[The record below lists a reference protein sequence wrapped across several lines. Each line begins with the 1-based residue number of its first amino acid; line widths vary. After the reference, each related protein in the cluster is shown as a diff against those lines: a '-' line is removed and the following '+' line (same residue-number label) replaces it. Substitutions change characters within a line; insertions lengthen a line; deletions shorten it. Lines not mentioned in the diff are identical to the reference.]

1 MLKVSNV
8 EAFYG
13 RIQALRGINLEIKE
27 KEIVT
32 LVGSNGAGKTT
43 LLKTICGLI
52 KPKSGSIIFDNKE
65 ITNMNPHE
73 IVKLG
78 LSMSPE
84 GRQIFP
90 KMTVEENLEL
100 GAYTRKEK
108 NEIKES
114 YEKMYS
120 LFPRLYERR
129 TQAAGTMSGG
139 EQQMLAIGRALMSK
153 PKLLLLDEPSL
164 GLAPLL
170 VEVIFELIK
179 EINNQG
185 TTILLIE
192 QNARMALNIAHRGY
206 VIETGKIVLEDEAY
220 ALLQSEAIKNAYLG
234 AE

>member
-8 EAFYG
+8 ETFYG
-13 RIQALRGINLEIKE
+13 RIQAIKGISMEIQE

-43 LLKTICGLI
+43 LLRTICGLI
-52 KPKSGSIIFDNKE
+52 KPKSGSIAFYNKE
-65 ITNMNPHE
+65 ITNKSPND

-78 LSMSPE
+78 ISMSPE
-84 GRQIFP
+84 GRQVFP

-100 GAYTRKEK
+100 GAYTRREK
-108 NEIKES
+108 LEIKET
-114 YEKMYS
+114 YEKIYT

-170 VEVIFELIK
+170 VDTIFNLIK
-179 EINNQG
+179 EINLQG

-192 QNARMALNIAHRGY
+192 QNATMALNIAHRGY
-206 VIETGKIVLEDEAY
+206 VIETGKIVLEDKASR
-220 ALLQSEAIKNAYLG
+220 LLESEAIKKAYLG
-234 AE
+234 SE

>member
-1 MLKVSNV
+1 MLKVTNI
-8 EAFYG
+8 ETFYG
-13 RIQALRGINLEIKE
+13 SIHALKGLSLYIRE
-27 KEIVT
+27 KEIVA

-43 LLKTICGLI
+43 LLKTICGII
-52 KPKSGSIIFDNKE
+52 KPKVGSITFYNKE
-65 ITNMNPHE
+65 ITNIDPHE

-78 LSMSPE
+78 ISMSPE
-84 GRQIFP
+84 GRQVFP
-90 KMTVEENLEL
+90 KMTVEENLDL

-108 NEIKES
+108 SEIKGA
-114 YEKMYS
+114 YDKIYS

-129 TQAAGTMSGG
+129 TQLAGTMSGG

-170 VEVIFELIK
+170 VEAIFKLIK
-179 EINNQG
+179 EINLEG

-206 VIETGKIVLEDEAY
+206 VIETGKIVIQDESHI
-220 ALLQSEAIKNAYLG
+220 LLKSEAVKNAYLG
-234 AE
+234 IG

>member
-13 RIQALRGINLEIKE
+13 RIQALKGINLQIKE

>member
-1 MLKVSNV
+1 MLKISNV
-8 EAFYG
+8 ETFYG
-13 RIQALRGINLEIKE
+13 KIQALRGISLEIKE

-52 KPKSGSIIFDNKE
+52 KPNKGSVTFYDKE
-65 ITNMNPHE
+65 ITNINPHE

-78 LSMSPE
+78 ISMSPE
-84 GRQIFP
+84 GRQVFP

-100 GAYTRKEK
+100 GAFTRKEK
-108 NEIKES
+108 SEIKEA
-114 YEKMYS
+114 YEKIYT

-129 TQAAGTMSGG
+129 TQPAGTMSGG
-139 EQQMLAIGRALMSK
+139 EQQMLAIGRSLMSK

-170 VEVIFELIK
+170 VEVIFDLIK
-179 EINNQG
+179 EINSQG

-206 VIETGKIVLEDEAY
+206 VIETGKIVLEDEAQV
-220 ALLQSEAIKNAYLG
+220 LLQSEAVKNAYLG
-234 AE
+234 TE